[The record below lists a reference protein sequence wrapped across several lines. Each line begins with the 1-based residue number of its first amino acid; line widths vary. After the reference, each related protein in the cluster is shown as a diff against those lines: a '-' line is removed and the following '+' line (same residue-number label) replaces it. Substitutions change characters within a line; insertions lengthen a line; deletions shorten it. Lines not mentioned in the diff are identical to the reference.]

1 MKVQQFTSPVQ
12 AKGVEDTA
20 FYRYHVLV
28 SANEVGGHPGR
39 LSVRVPDFHEMNR
52 QRLERR
58 PLELTATSTHDTKR
72 GEDARPRI
80 AVLSEMP
87 DVWAKAVGVWMRIN
101 GRNRA
106 KLHGSWAP
114 DRNDEYFFYQVVI
127 GAWPAEDPRSPLPD
141 RAPPELTD
149 RLVAYMDKAAREAK
163 VHTSW
168 IDENPE
174 YSKAMGRF
182 VRETLAGRTAR
193 QFLASFVPFQR
204 RVARAGM
211 LNSLAQLVL
220 KLASPGV
227 PDFYQ
232 GSELWDL
239 SLVDPDNRRPVD
251 FAAREQLL
259 AEIRPLIDRLE
270 RGDAVESEVREL
282 LAHWPDGRI
291 KLLVTTCGLRFR
303 RQHAALMVG
312 GAYIPLEAEG
322 KHGDHVLAFA
332 RHDTS
337 GTLLAVVPRLV
348 VPLIDEDRPLPVGH
362 DAWGPSRILLPP
374 AVRAARYRHIVTGEW
389 CEAVG
394 TDDSSLPMKAVL
406 RTCPVAL
413 LWAPAREEG
422 VQPHAT

>member
-1 MKVQQFTSPVQ
+1 
-12 AKGVEDTA
+12 
-20 FYRYHVLV
+20 
-28 SANEVGGHPGR
+28 
-39 LSVRVPDFHEMNR
+39 
-52 QRLERR
+52 
-58 PLELTATSTHDTKR
+58 
-72 GEDARPRI
+72 
-80 AVLSEMP
+80 
-87 DVWAKAVGVWMRIN
+87 
-101 GRNRA
+101 
-106 KLHGSWAP
+106 
-114 DRNDEYFFYQVVI
+114 
-127 GAWPAEDPRSPLPD
+127 
-141 RAPPELTD
+141 
-149 RLVAYMDKAAREAK
+149 
-163 VHTSW
+163 
-168 IDENPE
+168 
-174 YSKAMGRF
+174 
-182 VRETLAGRTAR
+182 
-193 QFLASFVPFQR
+193 
-204 RVARAGM
+204 M

-259 AEIRPLIDRLE
+259 AEGRQLVDRLE
-270 RGDAVESEVREL
+270 RGDAVESAVRDL
-282 LAHWPDGRI
+282 LAHWHDGRI

-312 GAYIPLEAEG
+312 GAYTPLEAEG

-332 RHDTS
+332 RHDDS

-348 VPLIDEDRPLPVGH
+348 VPLIDADRPLPVGP

-374 AVRAARYRHIVTGEW
+374 PVRAPRYRHVLTGEW

-394 TDDSSLPMKAVL
+394 WNHSSLSMNTVF

-422 VQPHAT
+422 VQTDAA